1 MIEIEP
7 LLGLRMINDGSVS
20 LISTRLEERT
30 NVATVSWQMPVSQ
43 YPPLLAI
50 SLSPSCRTC
59 HFLSQTG
66 EFVLSIPDASLI
78 AETHYCGT
86 HSGKLYDKL
95 RLMELRTL
103 RARRVSPLLIANC
116 IGHLECMVKDFRKQ
130 GDHVV
135 FTAEVVT
142 ALVEPGCFDGG
153 WTDQAQTL
161 HHLGGDFYRVAGG
174 TLQASKFPLPVVQAP
189 QPGLFE

>member
-30 NVATVSWQMPVSQ
+30 NVATLSWQMPVSQ
-43 YPPLLAI
+43 DPPLLAI
-50 SLSPSCRTC
+50 SLTPSSRTY
-59 HFLSQTG
+59 HFLTQTG

-86 HSGKLYDKL
+86 HSGLLYDKV

-103 RARRVSPLLIANC
+103 RAYRVSPLLIANC
-116 IGHLECMVKDFRKQ
+116 IGHLECLVRDLRKQ
-130 GDHVV
+130 GDHVL
-135 FTAEVVT
+135 FIGEVLT
-142 ALVEPGCFDGG
+142 ALVEPDCFDEG

-161 HHLGGDFYRVAGG
+161 HHLGGEFYRVGGG
-174 TLQASKFPLPVVQAP
+174 TLQASRFPLPVVQAP
-189 QPGLFE
+189 QPALFE